1 MISVIWEQTYT
12 TSFTLIGVNLNIHLS
27 YIGTTLDNADDP
39 VGIWYLTEGSMDYI
53 WVEKEI
59 KIKVPNKCSQA

>member
-27 YIGTTLDNADDP
+27 YIGATLDNADDP
-39 VGIWYLTEGSMDYI
+39 VGIWYLTARFYGLHLGRER
-53 WVEKEI
+53 
-59 KIKVPNKCSQA
+59 N